1 MNATNRTELMSV
13 PVETRPDAEMLVRS
27 HGFRRLLPVI
37 IVVAAI
43 AVVFGSGLYRQI
55 SFESLVRHHAA
66 IEQLVAE
73 HEITAFAAY
82 VGLYVVVVMLS
93 IPGAMVLT
101 VAGGVV
107 FGTLMG
113 ALGAIAGATV
123 GATVIF
129 LIARGAVG
137 EILIRRAGPR
147 LAKVAAGFRE
157 DAFCYLLFLRLV
169 PLFPFWLVNLVPAL
183 AGVRLAPFVGATALG
198 IIPGSLAFAF
208 FGSGLESMIDAR
220 KAAYQACLA
229 AGHAECRL
237 GFDVYALA
245 TPRVVIAFIIL
256 GLFALLPVVVK
267 HVKAS
272 RGARCESDSGPA

>member
-1 MNATNRTELMSV
+1 MSV
-13 PVETRPDAEMLVRS
+13 PAETRPDAEVMDRS
-27 HGFRRLLPVI
+27 HGFRRLLPLI
-37 IVVAAI
+37 IVAAAV
-43 AVVFGSGLYRQI
+43 AVVFASGLYRQL
-55 SFESLVRHHAA
+55 SFEQLVRHHAA
-66 IEQLVAE
+66 IERLVAE
-73 HEITAFAAY
+73 HGPATFAAY

-107 FGTLMG
+107 FGTVLG
-113 ALGAIAGATV
+113 AFGAIAGATV
-123 GATVIF
+123 GATFIF

-183 AGVRLAPFVGATALG
+183 AGVRLLPFVGATALG
-198 IIPGSLAFAF
+198 IIPGSFAFAF
-208 FGSGLESMIDAR
+208 FGSGLDSMLDAQE
-220 KAAYQACLA
+220 ATHQACQA
-229 AGHAECRL
+229 AGNATCAF
-237 GFDVYALA
+237 GFDVFALA
-245 TPRVVIAFIIL
+245 TPRVIAAFIIL

-272 RGARCESDSGPA
+272 RHHGGHPQA

>member
-1 MNATNRTELMSV
+1 VGVIDRIELMSV
-13 PVETRPDAEMLVRS
+13 PAETRPDAEVIDRS
-27 HGFRRLLPVI
+27 HGFCRLLPLI
-37 IVVAAI
+37 IVAAAI
-43 AVVFGSGLYRQI
+43 ALVFASGLYHQL
-55 SFESLVRHHAA
+55 SFEQLVRHHAA
-66 IEQLVAE
+66 IERLVAE
-73 HEITAFAAY
+73 HGLATFAAY
-82 VGLYVVVVMLS
+82 IGLYVVVVMLS

-107 FGTLMG
+107 FGTLLG

-123 GATVIF
+123 GATFIF

-183 AGVRLAPFVGATALG
+183 AGVRLRSFVAATALG
-198 IIPGSLAFAF
+198 IIPGSFAFAF
-208 FGSGLESMIDAR
+208 FGSGLDSMLDAQE
-220 KAAYQACLA
+220 ATHQACLA
-229 AGHAECRL
+229 AGNATCAF
-237 GFDVYALA
+237 GFDVFALA
-245 TPRVVIAFIIL
+245 TPRVIAAFIIL

-267 HVKAS
+267 YVKAS
-272 RGARCESDSGPA
+272 RHHGGHPQA